1 MPPIEE
7 VKKNFKTS
15 YLAVELEDLELKIAE
30 ATELL
35 EDVSLKEMAQAEID
49 EFTKRK
55 LELEKT
61 IINIFEKDKEE
72 MEMPSSIVIDIQAGA
87 GGDESTLFAA
97 DLANMYTAYCA
108 IKNYSVKIVDNNE
121 SAGGGYKS
129 LSMEIKGKLGES
141 KAYEDFRRETG
152 VHRVQRVPDTEK
164 NGRIHTSTVTVSVI
178 PVREKTKVTIPL
190 SDLEFETS
198 RSGGAGGQNVNKV
211 ETAVRVI
218 HKPTGLWFRCTV
230 ERSQAQ
236 NKERAL
242 QMLQAKLEQLKEEEE
257 SKLWSNEKK
266 LQVGTGDRS
275 EKIRTYNYLQDRVTD
290 HRIKTSWSGLPR
302 IMSGADFGKV
312 IEAVREGKMGN
323 VEGSDE

>member
-15 YLAVELEDLELKIAE
+15 FLATQLEDLELKISGAE
-30 ATELL
+30 ALL
-35 EDVSLKEMAQAEID
+35 TDESMKEMFSEI
-49 EFTKRK
+49 
-55 LELEKT
+55 EKEISDYKEEKEKIEQI

-72 MEMPSSIVIDIQAGA
+72 LEMPTSIIIDIQAGA
-87 GGDESTLFAA
+87 GGDESALFSA
-97 DLANMYTAYCA
+97 DLANMYTAYA
-108 IKNYSVKIVDNNE
+108 ALKNYSTKVVDSNE
-121 SAGGGYKS
+121 SSGGGYKS
-129 LSMEIKGKLGES
+129 VSIEVKGKNS
-141 KAYEDFRRETG
+141 YDDFRRETG

-178 PVREKTKVTIPL
+178 PIREKVKVTIPD

-218 HKPTGLWFRCTV
+218 HKPTGIWFRCTV

-242 QMLQAKLEQLKEEEE
+242 QMLQAKLQQLKEEEE
-257 SKLWSNEKK
+257 AKLWSDEKK
-266 LQVGTGDRS
+266 LQVGTGNRS

-302 IMSGADFGKV
+302 IMIGTDFGKIV
-312 IEAVREGKMGN
+312 EAVKEGKMGN
-323 VEGSDE
+323 VAEEE

>member
-15 YLAVELEDLELKIAE
+15 YLAEEYLDLEKKIAE
-30 ATELL
+30 AETLL
-35 EDVSLKEMAQAEID
+35 SDESLKEMAQAEID
-49 EFTKRK
+49 EYTQRK
-55 LELEKT
+55 SDLEKT

-72 MEMPSSIVIDIQAGA
+72 EAIPDSMILEIQAGA

-97 DLANMYTAYCA
+97 DLANMYSAYCT
-108 IKNYSVKIVDNNE
+108 IHKYSFKKMDDSISDN
-121 SAGGGYKS
+121 GGYKFVS
-129 LSMEIKGKLGES
+129 IEIKGKTS
-141 KAYEDFRRETG
+141 YDDFKRETG
-152 VHRVQRVPDTEK
+152 VHRVQRVPETEK
-164 NGRIHTSTVTVSVI
+164 NGRIHTSTVTVSVT
-178 PVREKTKVTIPL
+178 PVREKTKVTIPE

-236 NKERAL
+236 NKLRAL
-242 QMLQAKLEQLKEEEE
+242 ALLQAKLDQIKEEEE
-257 SKLWSNEKK
+257 AKLWSDEKK
-266 LQVGTGDRS
+266 LQVGRGGRS

-290 HRIKTSWSGLPR
+290 HRIKMSWSGLPR
-302 IMSGADFGKV
+302 IMNGENFDKV
-312 IEAVREGKMGN
+312 IIAVKEGKMGN
-323 VEGSDE
+323 IADEE

>member
-15 YLAVELEDLELKIAE
+15 YLATELEDLELKIKE
-30 ATELL
+30 SEELL
-35 EDVSLKEMAQAEID
+35 ADESLREMAEHEIAEYK
-49 EFTKRK
+49 KRY
-55 LELEKT
+55 EEVEKT

-72 MEMPSSIVIDIQAGA
+72 AEMPSSIIIDIQAGA

-108 IKNYSVKIVDNNE
+108 IKGYSVKKVDENI
-121 SAGGGYKS
+121 SDGGGYKS
-129 LSMEIKGKLGES
+129 LSLEIKGKAGES

-152 VHRVQRVPDTEK
+152 VHRVQRVPETEK

-178 PVREKTKVTIPL
+178 PVREKTKLTIPM

-198 RSGGAGGQNVNKV
+198 RSGGAGGKNVNKV

-236 NKERAL
+236 NKERAIA
-242 QMLQAKLEQLKEEEE
+242 MLQAKLEQMKEEEE

-312 IEAVREGKMGN
+312 VEAVKEGKMGN
-323 VEGSDE
+323 IADEE